1 MRRLRVPALGG
12 WAHDVCCT
20 GDGEGL
26 DAETV
31 ERSLGALGGSPST
44 RSARPLR
51 AWAPRCLARRGVGSY
66 RVIYQF
72 TAAGWT
78 VSSRPFATARP
89 RTAAIRADGGLDRR
103 GHPASAAAAG

>member
-31 ERSLGALGGSPST
+31 ERSLGALGRSPST
-44 RSARPLR
+44 PISAATSGLGSAMSGSPGGRQL
-51 AWAPRCLARRGVGSY
+51 PRHLPVHRRGMDRLV
-66 RVIYQF
+66 
-72 TAAGWT
+72 
-78 VSSRPFATARP
+78 
-89 RTAAIRADGGLDRR
+89 AAIRHR
-103 GHPASAAAAG
+103 SAAYRGDPR